1 MKGKEIVSY
10 DGVHCANCATPMQG
24 EFCHEC
30 GQSIHTVLKPVHH
43 MFEDTLETFLH
54 VDGRV
59 LHTLPPLLTKP
70 GFLTLEYFSGRR
82 QRYVPP
88 FRLMF
93 VLCLL
98 AFFLTHIA
106 IDIGGD
112 HGKSDQ
118 PGVHVEQD
126 TFDDLQT
133 PAQVRKAL
141 DEQLAELE
149 KAKTQTS
156 NVPGVEASITVAQN
170 ELRDQA
176 TARIAALEQVSHT
189 ASGASAPAAA
199 ASTPVA
205 AASSPAPASTMASA
219 PASSSS
225 AAGATKPKKSKV
237 HSNNKAIKQWLT
249 GQDHVHIA
257 WLPGFMNARLDHTLG
272 NLRENLNGLNSADP
286 EVHTQAVERI
296 KAGIFGA
303 LPQAMFFLMPV
314 FALLLKLFYL
324 FKRRLYMEHLIVA
337 LHSHAFLFL
346 VLLLGAALA
355 MLKTWIGPHA
365 AWAGS
370 LFGWLEAALFLWAL
384 VYLLLMQKRIYRQG
398 WTMTVIK
405 YLMVGWCYMW
415 LLGFCVTGAL
425 ALGLAH

>member
-1 MKGKEIVSY
+1 VKGKEIVSY

-59 LHTLPPLLTKP
+59 LHTVPPLLTKP

-98 AFFLTHIA
+98 AFFFTHIA

-112 HGKSDQ
+112 HGKGDQ
-118 PGVHVEQD
+118 PGIHVEED
-126 TFDDLQT
+126 TFDDLNT

-141 DEQLAELE
+141 DEQLADLE
-149 KAKTQTS
+149 QAKTQTS

-170 ELRDQA
+170 ELREQA
-176 TARIAALEQVSHT
+176 AARIAALEH
-189 ASGASAPAAA
+189 ASPPAAA
-199 ASTPVA
+199 ASAPASSASAPVA
-205 AASSPAPASTMASA
+205 AASSPAPASSAAASPAGAA
-219 PASSSS
+219 PA
-225 AAGATKPKKSKV
+225 KKHKA

-249 GQDHVHIA
+249 GHDHVSIA

-286 EVHTQAVERI
+286 EVHAQAVERI

-303 LPQAMFFLMPV
+303 LPQAMFVLMPV

-365 AWAGS
+365 AWAGQ
-370 LFGWLEAALFLWAL
+370 LFGWLEAALSLWAL
-384 VYLLLMQKRIYRQG
+384 VYLLLMQKRVYRQG

-405 YLMVGWCYMW
+405 YVMVGWCYMW
-415 LLGFCVTGAL
+415 LLGICVMGAL

>member
-59 LHTLPPLLTKP
+59 LHTVPPLLTRP

-98 AFFLTHIA
+98 AFFITHIA

-112 HGKSDQ
+112 HGKSE
-118 PGVHVEQD
+118 PAGVHVDKD
-126 TFDDLQT
+126 TFDDLDT
-133 PAQVRKAL
+133 PAQVRKEL
-141 DEQLAELE
+141 DRQLADLE
-149 KAKTQTS
+149 RAKAQAS
-156 NVPGVEASITVAQN
+156 SVPGVEASITIAQN

-176 TARIAALEQVSHT
+176 AARIAALDSHA
-189 ASGASAPAAA
+189 ASGASSPAAPASSPAAA
-199 ASTPVA
+199 G
-205 AASSPAPASTMASA
+205 SSPAPAS
-219 PASSSS
+219 SS
-225 AAGATKPKKSKV
+225 ADAETTGKKHKA
-237 HSNNKAIKQWLT
+237 HSNQKEVKRWLT
-249 GQDHVHIA
+249 GHDHVNIA
-257 WLPGFMNARLDHTLG
+257 WLPGFMNARLDHSLG
-272 NLRENLNGLNSADP
+272 NLRENLNGLDSADP
-286 EVHTQAVERI
+286 DVHTQAVERI

-303 LPQAMFFLMPV
+303 LPQAMFILMPV

-346 VLLLGAALA
+346 VLLLGAVLS

-365 AWAGS
+365 AWAGY
-370 LFGWLEAALFLWAL
+370 LIGWLEAALAVWAL

-398 WTMTVIK
+398 WTMTVLK
-405 YLMVGWCYMW
+405 YLTVGWCYTW
-415 LLGFCVTGAL
+415 LLGFCVMGAL